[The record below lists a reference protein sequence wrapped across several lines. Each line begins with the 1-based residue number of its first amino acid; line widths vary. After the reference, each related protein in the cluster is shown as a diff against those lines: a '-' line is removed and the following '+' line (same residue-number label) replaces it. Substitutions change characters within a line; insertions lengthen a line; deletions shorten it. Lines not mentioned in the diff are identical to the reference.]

1 MGLACERSVECARL
15 WGVETDVSFKGLDD
29 VGEVYRVLL
38 LVMVMVMV
46 MVVVLLLL
54 FCLLCRLLFDV
65 LFGELFGVLRGDRWR
80 SGRLWCA
87 TGPRSVAVL
96 WRCRRHG

>member
-1 MGLACERSVECARL
+1 M
-15 WGVETDVSFKGLDD
+15 ETDVSLKSLDD

-38 LVMVMVMV
+38 LVMV
-46 MVVVLLLL
+46 VVLMLL
-54 FCLLCRLLFDV
+54 FRLLCRLLFDV
-65 LFGELFGVLRGDRWR
+65 LFGELFGVLRGGRWR

-87 TGPRSVAVL
+87 TGPRSIAVL